1 MKITVTQNDI
11 NSGYRYSCNQCP
23 VALAIKRAMGRTP
36 IVGCFRV
43 TFEDEA
49 GRVPYEPAYE
59 LPFDVREAIQ
69 HFDNGAQID
78 PFEFELRP
86 I

>member
-11 NSGYRYSCNQCP
+11 DSGYQYSCECCP
-23 VALAIKRAMGRTP
+23 VALAIRRDTGRKA
-36 IVGCFRV
+36 IVGNFRV
-43 TFEDEA
+43 SFED
-49 GRVPYEPAYE
+49 GSGFYD
-59 LPFDVREAIQ
+59 LPFDVSESIQ